1 MWKGNNGG
9 IITLA
14 IGFQLT
20 AIIII
25 IMIIKK
31 LVVRLNLNGG
41 IKQRLLNI

>member
-14 IGFQLT
+14 ISFQLT

-25 IMIIKK
+25 TIIKK